1 METHD
6 CWRNHV
12 AKWVAF
18 HLPYSVVCWVLV
30 RATKYANERAGID
43 AHRSWGKIM
52 DIWEEQ
58 EGTKPWERS

>member
-1 METHD
+1 
-6 CWRNHV
+6 V

-30 RATKYANERAGID
+30 RDTKYANERAGID